1 MKSLLWIIG
10 IFVLQAVV
18 AFLAKKAQAAAALKA
33 AEAAMGAAVPAA
45 NAGSDARSGARSS
58 PGSNPGSNPGS
69 RPNARPAPNASSKAG
84 SKAGPKSGPK
94 ASPKPAIK
102 PGSIRPSAAPAVR
115 GGDSAAAFLSR
126 QRVAD
131 SVARVKAAELRASSG
146 LPSVAPQSSSS
157 RTWERSSVP
166 SVVNLRDLANALRNP
181 ARVRQAIVMNEVLG
195 RPRVDRPL

>member
-45 NAGSDARSGARSS
+45 NAGSNARSGARFS
-58 PGSNPGSNPGS
+58 PGS
-69 RPNARPAPNASSKAG
+69 RPNSRPAPKASSK
-84 SKAGPKSGPK
+84 SGPKSGPTSGPK
-94 ASPKPAIK
+94 ASPKPSPKPAIK

-115 GGDSAAAFLSR
+115 GGDSAAALLSR
-126 QRVAD
+126 QHVAD

>member
-45 NAGSDARSGARSS
+45 NAGSDARSDAR
-58 PGSNPGSNPGS
+58 SNPGS
-69 RPNARPAPNASSKAG
+69 RPNSRPAPNSSSKASSK
-84 SKAGPKSGPK
+84 SGPKSGPK

-126 QRVAD
+126 QHVAD

>member
-1 MKSLLWIIG
+1 MKSLIWIIA

-33 AEAAMGAAVPAA
+33 AEAATAAPVPA
-45 NAGSDARSGARSS
+45 
-58 PGSNPGSNPGS
+58 SNPASNPGS
-69 RPNARPAPNASSKAG
+69 RPNSRPAPKASSK
-84 SKAGPKSGPK
+84 SGPKSSSKSGPKSGPTSGPK

-115 GGDSAAAFLSR
+115 GGDSAAALLSR
-126 QRVAD
+126 QHVAD
-131 SVARVKAAELRASSG
+131 SVARVKAAELRAGSG
-146 LPSVAPQSSSS
+146 LPSVAPQPSSS

>member
-45 NAGSDARSGARSS
+45 NAGSNARSGARFS
-58 PGSNPGSNPGS
+58 PGS
-69 RPNARPAPNASSKAG
+69 RPNSRPAPKASSK
-84 SKAGPKSGPK
+84 SGPKSGPTSGPK

-115 GGDSAAAFLSR
+115 GGDSAAALLSR
-126 QRVAD
+126 QHVAD

-146 LPSVAPQSSSS
+146 LPSVAPQLSSS
-157 RTWERSSVP
+157 RSWERSSVP

>member
-45 NAGSDARSGARSS
+45 NARSDPRSS
-58 PGSNPGSNPGS
+58 PGSNPRSNPGS
-69 RPNARPAPNASSKAG
+69 RPNSRPAPKASSKAS
-84 SKAGPKSGPK
+84 SKSGPKSGPK

-126 QRVAD
+126 QHVAD
-131 SVARVKAAELRASSG
+131 SVARVKAAELRAGSG
-146 LPSVAPQSSSS
+146 LPSVAPQLSSS

>member
-1 MKSLLWIIG
+1 MKSLIWIIA

-18 AFLAKKAQAAAALKA
+18 AYFAKKAQAAAAVKA
-33 AEAAMGAAVPAA
+33 AEAATAAPVPA
-45 NAGSDARSGARSS
+45 
-58 PGSNPGSNPGS
+58 SNPASNPGS
-69 RPNARPAPNASSKAG
+69 RPNSRPAPKASSKSG
-84 SKAGPKSGPK
+84 PKSSSKSGPKSGPK

-115 GGDSAAAFLSR
+115 GGDSAAALLSR
-126 QRVAD
+126 QHVAD

>member
-33 AEAAMGAAVPAA
+33 AEAAMGATVPAA
-45 NAGSDARSGARSS
+45 NAGSDARSDARSK
-58 PGSNPGSNPGS
+58 PGS
-69 RPNARPAPNASSKAG
+69 RPNSRPAPNSSSKAT
-84 SKAGPKSGPK
+84 SKSGPMSGPKSGPK

-126 QRVAD
+126 QHVAD
-131 SVARVKAAELRASSG
+131 SVARVKAAELRAGSG

>member
-45 NAGSDARSGARSS
+45 NAGSNARSGARFS
-58 PGSNPGSNPGS
+58 PGS
-69 RPNARPAPNASSKAG
+69 RPNSRPAPKASSK
-84 SKAGPKSGPK
+84 SGPKSGPTSGPK
-94 ASPKPAIK
+94 ASPKPAIKPAIK

-115 GGDSAAAFLSR
+115 GGDSAAALLSR
-126 QRVAD
+126 QHVAD

-146 LPSVAPQSSSS
+146 LPSVAPQLSSS
-157 RTWERSSVP
+157 RSWERSSVP

>member
-45 NAGSDARSGARSS
+45 NAVSDARSDARSK
-58 PGSNPGSNPGS
+58 PGS
-69 RPNARPAPNASSKAG
+69 RPNSRPAPNSSSKAR
-84 SKAGPKSGPK
+84 SKSGPMSGPKSGPK

-115 GGDSAAAFLSR
+115 GGDSAAALLSR
-126 QRVAD
+126 QHVAD
-131 SVARVKAAELRASSG
+131 SVGRVKAAELRASSG

>member
-45 NAGSDARSGARSS
+45 NAVSDARSDARSK
-58 PGSNPGSNPGS
+58 PGS
-69 RPNARPAPNASSKAG
+69 RPNSRPAPKASSTSG
-84 SKAGPKSGPK
+84 PMSGPKSGPK

-126 QRVAD
+126 QHVAD
-131 SVARVKAAELRASSG
+131 SVARVKAAELRAGSG
-146 LPSVAPQSSSS
+146 LPSVAPQPSSS
-157 RTWERSSVP
+157 RSWERSAVP

>member
-45 NAGSDARSGARSS
+45 NAGSDARSDARSK
-58 PGSNPGSNPGS
+58 PGS
-69 RPNARPAPNASSKAG
+69 RPNSRPAPKASSKSG
-84 SKAGPKSGPK
+84 PMSGPKSGPK

-126 QRVAD
+126 QHVAD

-181 ARVRQAIVMNEVLG
+181 ARVRQAIVMNEVPG

>member
-45 NAGSDARSGARSS
+45 NARSDPRSS
-58 PGSNPGSNPGS
+58 PGSNPRSNPGS
-69 RPNARPAPNASSKAG
+69 RPNSRPAPNSSSKASSK
-84 SKAGPKSGPK
+84 SGPKSGPK

-126 QRVAD
+126 QHVAD

>member
-1 MKSLLWIIG
+1 MKSLIWIIA

-18 AFLAKKAQAAAALKA
+18 AYFAKKAQAAAAVKA
-33 AEAAMGAAVPAA
+33 AEAAMAAPVPAA
-45 NAGSDARSGARSS
+45 NAA
-58 PGSNPGSNPGS
+58 SNPGS
-69 RPNARPAPNASSKAG
+69 RPNSRPAPKASSK
-84 SKAGPKSGPK
+84 SGPKSGPK

-115 GGDSAAAFLSR
+115 GGDSAAALLSR

-146 LPSVAPQSSSS
+146 LPSVAPQSLSS

>member
-1 MKSLLWIIG
+1 MKSLIWIIA

-18 AFLAKKAQAAAALKA
+18 AYFAKKAQAAAAVKA

-45 NAGSDARSGARSS
+45 NAGSDARSDARSR
-58 PGSNPGSNPGS
+58 PGS
-69 RPNARPAPNASSKAG
+69 RPNSRPAPNSSSKASSK
-84 SKAGPKSGPK
+84 SGPKSGPK

-115 GGDSAAAFLSR
+115 GGDSAAALLSR
-126 QRVAD
+126 QHVAD

-146 LPSVAPQSSSS
+146 LPSVAPQLSSS
-157 RTWERSSVP
+157 RSWERSSVP

>member
-45 NAGSDARSGARSS
+45 NAGSDARSDARSK
-58 PGSNPGSNPGS
+58 PGS
-69 RPNARPAPNASSKAG
+69 RPNSRPAPKASSKAT
-84 SKAGPKSGPK
+84 SKSGPMSGPKSGPK

-126 QRVAD
+126 QHVAD

>member
-45 NAGSDARSGARSS
+45 NAGSDARSDARSK
-58 PGSNPGSNPGS
+58 PGS
-69 RPNARPAPNASSKAG
+69 RPNSRPAPNSSSKASSKSG
-84 SKAGPKSGPK
+84 PMSGPKSGPK

-126 QRVAD
+126 QHVAD
-131 SVARVKAAELRASSG
+131 SVARVKAAELRAGSG
-146 LPSVAPQSSSS
+146 LPSVAPQLSSS

>member
-45 NAGSDARSGARSS
+45 NAGSDARSDARSK
-58 PGSNPGSNPGS
+58 PGS
-69 RPNARPAPNASSKAG
+69 RPNSRPAPNSSSKASSK
-84 SKAGPKSGPK
+84 SGPKSGPK

-126 QRVAD
+126 QHVAD

>member
-45 NAGSDARSGARSS
+45 NAGSDARSDARSR
-58 PGSNPGSNPGS
+58 PGS
-69 RPNARPAPNASSKAG
+69 RPNSRPAPKASSKSG
-84 SKAGPKSGPK
+84 PMSGPKSGPK

-126 QRVAD
+126 QHVAD

>member
-45 NAGSDARSGARSS
+45 NAGSDARSDARSK
-58 PGSNPGSNPGS
+58 PGS
-69 RPNARPAPNASSKAG
+69 RPNSRPAPNSSSKAT
-84 SKAGPKSGPK
+84 SKSGPMSGPKSGPK

-126 QRVAD
+126 QHVAD

>member
-45 NAGSDARSGARSS
+45 NAGSDARSDARSK
-58 PGSNPGSNPGS
+58 PGS
-69 RPNARPAPNASSKAG
+69 RPNSRPAPNSSSKAT
-84 SKAGPKSGPK
+84 SKSGPMSGPK

-126 QRVAD
+126 QHVAD

>member
-45 NAGSDARSGARSS
+45 NAGSDARSDARSK
-58 PGSNPGSNPGS
+58 PGS
-69 RPNARPAPNASSKAG
+69 RPNSRPAPKASSKAT
-84 SKAGPKSGPK
+84 SKSGPMSGPKSGPK

-126 QRVAD
+126 QHVAD
-131 SVARVKAAELRASSG
+131 SVARVKAAELRAGSG
-146 LPSVAPQSSSS
+146 LPSVAPQLSSS

>member
-18 AFLAKKAQAAAALKA
+18 AYFAKKAQAAAALKA

-45 NAGSDARSGARSS
+45 NAGSDARSDARSR
-58 PGSNPGSNPGS
+58 PGS
-69 RPNARPAPNASSKAG
+69 RPNSRPAPNSSSKASSK
-84 SKAGPKSGPK
+84 SGPKSGPK

-115 GGDSAAAFLSR
+115 GGDSAAALLSR
-126 QRVAD
+126 QHVAD
-131 SVARVKAAELRASSG
+131 SVARVKAAELRAGSG
-146 LPSVAPQSSSS
+146 LPSVAPQLSSS

>member
-45 NAGSDARSGARSS
+45 NAGADARSS
-58 PGSNPGSNPGS
+58 PGSNPGS
-69 RPNARPAPNASSKAG
+69 RPNSRPAPKASSKSG
-84 SKAGPKSGPK
+84 PMSGPKSGPK

-126 QRVAD
+126 QHVAD

>member
-45 NAGSDARSGARSS
+45 NAGSDARSDARSS
-58 PGSNPGSNPGS
+58 PGSNPGS
-69 RPNARPAPNASSKAG
+69 RPNSRPAPKASSKSG
-84 SKAGPKSGPK
+84 PMSGPKSGPK

-126 QRVAD
+126 QHVAD
-131 SVARVKAAELRASSG
+131 SVARVKAAELRAGSG
-146 LPSVAPQSSSS
+146 LPSVAPQLSSS

>member
-45 NAGSDARSGARSS
+45 NAGSDARSDARSK
-58 PGSNPGSNPGS
+58 PGS
-69 RPNARPAPNASSKAG
+69 RPNSRPAPKASSKSG
-84 SKAGPKSGPK
+84 PMSGPKSGPK

-126 QRVAD
+126 QHVAD

>member
-45 NAGSDARSGARSS
+45 NAGSDARSDARSK
-58 PGSNPGSNPGS
+58 PGS
-69 RPNARPAPNASSKAG
+69 RPNSRPAPNSSSKASSK
-84 SKAGPKSGPK
+84 SGPMSGPK

-126 QRVAD
+126 QHVAD
-131 SVARVKAAELRASSG
+131 SVARVKAAELRAGSG

>member
-45 NAGSDARSGARSS
+45 NAGADARSS
-58 PGSNPGSNPGS
+58 PGSNPGS
-69 RPNARPAPNASSKAG
+69 RPNSRPAPRPAPKASSK
-84 SKAGPKSGPK
+84 SGPKASPK

-126 QRVAD
+126 QHVAD
-131 SVARVKAAELRASSG
+131 SVARVKAAELRAGSG

>member
-45 NAGSDARSGARSS
+45 NAGADARSS
-58 PGSNPGSNPGS
+58 PGSNPGS
-69 RPNARPAPNASSKAG
+69 RPNSRPAPKASSKAS
-84 SKAGPKSGPK
+84 SKSGPKSGPK

-126 QRVAD
+126 QHVAD
-131 SVARVKAAELRASSG
+131 SVARVKAAELRAGSG

>member
-45 NAGSDARSGARSS
+45 NAGSDARSDARSK
-58 PGSNPGSNPGS
+58 PGS
-69 RPNARPAPNASSKAG
+69 RPNSRPAPNSSSKASSK
-84 SKAGPKSGPK
+84 SGPKSGPK

-126 QRVAD
+126 QHVAD
-131 SVARVKAAELRASSG
+131 SVARVKAAELRAGSG
-146 LPSVAPQSSSS
+146 LPSVAPQLSSS

>member
-45 NAGSDARSGARSS
+45 NAGADARSS
-58 PGSNPGSNPGS
+58 PGSNPGS
-69 RPNARPAPNASSKAG
+69 RPNSRPAPKASSK
-84 SKAGPKSGPK
+84 SGPKASPK

-126 QRVAD
+126 QHVAD
-131 SVARVKAAELRASSG
+131 SVARVKAAELRAGSG
-146 LPSVAPQSSSS
+146 LPSVAPQLSSS

>member
-33 AEAAMGAAVPAA
+33 AEAAMAAAVPAA
-45 NAGSDARSGARSS
+45 NAGSDARSDTRSDARSK
-58 PGSNPGSNPGS
+58 PGS
-69 RPNARPAPNASSKAG
+69 RPNSRPAPKASSK
-84 SKAGPKSGPK
+84 SGPKATPK

-115 GGDSAAAFLSR
+115 GGDSAAALLSR
-126 QRVAD
+126 QHVAD

-146 LPSVAPQSSSS
+146 LPSVAPQLSSS
-157 RTWERSSVP
+157 RSWERSSVP

>member
-45 NAGSDARSGARSS
+45 NAGSDARSDARSK
-58 PGSNPGSNPGS
+58 PGS
-69 RPNARPAPNASSKAG
+69 RPNSRPAPNSSSKASSK
-84 SKAGPKSGPK
+84 SGPKSGPK

-126 QRVAD
+126 QHVAD
-131 SVARVKAAELRASSG
+131 SVARVKAAELRAGSG

>member
-45 NAGSDARSGARSS
+45 NAGSDARSDARSK
-58 PGSNPGSNPGS
+58 PGS
-69 RPNARPAPNASSKAG
+69 RPNSRPAPKASSKAS
-84 SKAGPKSGPK
+84 SKSGPMSGPKSGPK

-126 QRVAD
+126 QHVAD

>member
-45 NAGSDARSGARSS
+45 NARSDPRSS
-58 PGSNPGSNPGS
+58 PGSNPRSNPGS
-69 RPNARPAPNASSKAG
+69 RPNSRPAPNSSSKASSKSG
-84 SKAGPKSGPK
+84 PMSGPKSGPK

-126 QRVAD
+126 QHVAD

>member
-1 MKSLLWIIG
+1 MKSLIWIIG

-18 AFLAKKAQAAAALKA
+18 AYFAKKAQAAAAVKA
-33 AEAAMGAAVPAA
+33 AEAAMAAAVPAA
-45 NAGSDARSGARSS
+45 NAGSDARSS
-58 PGSNPGSNPGS
+58 PGSNPGS
-69 RPNARPAPNASSKAG
+69 RPNSRPAPKASSK
-84 SKAGPKSGPK
+84 SGPKSGPTSGPKASPK

-115 GGDSAAAFLSR
+115 GGDSAAALLSR

>member
-45 NAGSDARSGARSS
+45 NAGSDARSDARSK
-58 PGSNPGSNPGS
+58 PGS
-69 RPNARPAPNASSKAG
+69 RPNSRPAPKASSKSG
-84 SKAGPKSGPK
+84 PMSGPKSGPK

-126 QRVAD
+126 QHVAD
-131 SVARVKAAELRASSG
+131 SVARVKAAELRAGSG
-146 LPSVAPQSSSS
+146 LPSVAPQLSSS

>member
-33 AEAAMGAAVPAA
+33 AEAAMGAAVSAA
-45 NAGSDARSGARSS
+45 NAGSDARSDARSK
-58 PGSNPGSNPGS
+58 PGS
-69 RPNARPAPNASSKAG
+69 RPNSRPAPNSSSKAT
-84 SKAGPKSGPK
+84 SKSGPMSGPKSGPK

-126 QRVAD
+126 QHVAD
-131 SVARVKAAELRASSG
+131 SVARVKAAELRAGSG
-146 LPSVAPQSSSS
+146 LPSVAPQPSSS
-157 RTWERSSVP
+157 RSWERSAVP

>member
-45 NAGSDARSGARSS
+45 NAGSNPRSS

-84 SKAGPKSGPK
+84 SKAGPK
-94 ASPKPAIK
+94 ASPKPAIKPAIK

-126 QRVAD
+126 QHVAD
-131 SVARVKAAELRASSG
+131 SVARVKAAELRAGSG
-146 LPSVAPQSSSS
+146 LPSVAPQPSSS
-157 RTWERSSVP
+157 RSWERASVP

>member
-18 AFLAKKAQAAAALKA
+18 AYFAKKAQAAAAVKA

-45 NAGSDARSGARSS
+45 NAGSDARSR
-58 PGSNPGSNPGS
+58 PGS
-69 RPNARPAPNASSKAG
+69 RPNSRPAPKASSK
-84 SKAGPKSGPK
+84 SGPKATPK

-115 GGDSAAAFLSR
+115 GGDSAAALLSR
-126 QRVAD
+126 QHVAD
-131 SVARVKAAELRASSG
+131 SVARVKAAELRAGSG
-146 LPSVAPQSSSS
+146 LPSVAPQPSSS
-157 RTWERSSVP
+157 RSWERSSVP

>member
-45 NAGSDARSGARSS
+45 NAGSDARSDARSK
-58 PGSNPGSNPGS
+58 PGS
-69 RPNARPAPNASSKAG
+69 RPNSRPAPNSSSKAT
-84 SKAGPKSGPK
+84 SKSGPMSGPKSGPK

-126 QRVAD
+126 QHVAD
-131 SVARVKAAELRASSG
+131 SVARVKAAELRAGSG
-146 LPSVAPQSSSS
+146 LPSVAPQLSSS